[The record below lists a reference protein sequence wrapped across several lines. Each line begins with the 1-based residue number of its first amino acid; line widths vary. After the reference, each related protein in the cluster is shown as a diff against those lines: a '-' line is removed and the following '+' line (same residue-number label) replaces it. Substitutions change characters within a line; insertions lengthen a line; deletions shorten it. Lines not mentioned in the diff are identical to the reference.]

1 MGTPGDT
8 ARGALTYED
17 YCALPDDGRRYEIL
31 DGELGVTPAPAPR
44 HQKVVLN
51 LASALDKHVRAHD
64 LGEVYVAPIDVI
76 LARTS
81 VVQPD
86 LVFVRA
92 ERLSLVTAR
101 AIEGPPDLVVEVLS
115 PTTEARDRGVKR
127 ELYARFGV
135 PHYWLLDSEARR
147 LTAYALAGTTYRQ
160 VAERTGTAEFTPTLF
175 PGLTLPLAAIWPR

>member
-1 MGTPGDT
+1 MAKPGDS
-8 ARGALTYED
+8 ARVGLTYED

-31 DGELGVTPAPAPR
+31 DGELAVTPAPVPNHQEVIANLLAPLHGHVTAR
-44 HQKVVLN
+44 GLGKVFP
-51 LASALDKHVRAHD
+51 
-64 LGEVYVAPIDVI
+64 APIDVI
-76 LARTS
+76 LADTS

-135 PHYWLLDSEARR
+135 PQYWLIDTEARR
-147 LTAYALAGTTYRQ
+147 LTAYELAGTTYRQ
-160 VAERTGTAEFTPTLF
+160 VVERTGTAEFTPTLF
-175 PGLTLPLAAIWPR
+175 PGLTLSLAAIWPR

>member
-1 MGTPGDT
+1 MAKPGNT
-8 ARGALTYED
+8 ARVVLTYDD
-17 YCALPDDGRRYEIL
+17 YCALPDDGQRHEIL
-31 DGELGVTPAPAPR
+31 DGELAVTPAPAPS
-44 HQKVVLN
+44 HQEVVAN
-51 LASALDKHVRAHD
+51 LLGELRAHVTARG
-64 LGEVYVAPIDVI
+64 LGKVYPAPIDVI

-115 PTTEARDRGVKR
+115 PTTRARDRGPKLK
-127 ELYARFGV
+127 LYARFGV
-135 PHYWLLDSEARR
+135 PHYWLLDDRARR
-147 LTAYALAGTTYRQ
+147 LTAYELAGTTYRQ
-160 VAERTGTAEFTPTLF
+160 AAELTGTAEFTPTLF